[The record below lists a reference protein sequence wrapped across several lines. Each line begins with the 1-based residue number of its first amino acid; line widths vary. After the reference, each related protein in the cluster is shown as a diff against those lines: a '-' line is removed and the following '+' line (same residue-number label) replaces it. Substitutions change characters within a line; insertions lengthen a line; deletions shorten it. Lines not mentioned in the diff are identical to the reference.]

1 MNEGKRVESKFWEM
15 VIGRRIGDASEKKKN
30 GWGSRFVQMRV
41 YEIKARKER
50 GLGSRFSLGTWN
62 LVGNAGIGKLGVGA

>member
-1 MNEGKRVESKFWEM
+1 MLVKK
-15 VIGRRIGDASEKKKN
+15 KKKN